1 MRMSWRFSIFT
12 VNVNVCLM
20 NKNFLSVFVLLIL
33 SFSLLNGRLI
43 ASPADSI
50 RVETINGQLYV
61 IHKVDKGETLYSI
74 SRRYGASMNDI
85 AEASPDVKNGL
96 KAGMTIRV
104 PYKKKQA
111 TTTKKTHTVA
121 KGETLYAISRI
132 YGVTYKQLMIWN
144 DLDNTELKIGQRLAI
159 SGPIEE
165 KPENYY
171 QQGKTIHIVQ
181 QGEGLYAVARE
192 HDVTVEELM
201 EWNNLESGAL
211 QLGQE
216 LIVKYG
222 DIPNY
227 VAPGRPELTMEASK
241 PQVRQYEIEKI
252 SESGMAALI
261 EGTAD
266 NKKYLAL
273 HRTAALGTLIAIRN
287 EMNNQMVF
295 VRVVGVLPDTGIN
308 SKVIIRISEAAY
320 NNIGA
325 IDPKFRVELSYLPN

>member
-1 MRMSWRFSIFT
+1 MSCQFSIFT
-12 VNVNVCLM
+12 VNVNDYLM
-20 NKNFLSVFVLLIL
+20 NKNFLSVFVLFIL
-33 SFSLLNGRLI
+33 CLGLLNGRLM
-43 ASPADSI
+43 AAPADSL
-50 RVETINGQLYV
+50 RVETINGQVYV

-74 SRRYGASMNDI
+74 SKRYGASMNDI

-104 PYKKKQA
+104 PYQKTQNTPAKKI
-111 TTTKKTHTVA
+111 HTVA
-121 KGETLYAISRI
+121 KGETLYAISRV
-132 YGVTYKQLMIWN
+132 YDVSYQQLMAWN
-144 DLDNTELKIGQRLAI
+144 DLDDTDLKIGQRLTI
-159 SGPIEE
+159 SGPNKE
-165 KPENYY
+165 KPVNYY

-181 QGEGLYAVARE
+181 QGEGLYAIGRE
-192 HDVTVEELM
+192 HNVSVEELM

-216 LIVKYG
+216 LIVKKG
-222 DIPNY
+222 DGPNY
-227 VAPGRPELTMEASK
+227 VAPGQPQLTVEAGKPE
-241 PQVRQYEIEKI
+241 VRRYEVEKMM
-252 SESGMAALI
+252 ESGMAALI

-273 HRTAALGTLIAIRN
+273 HRSAPLGTLIAIRN

-295 VRVVGVLPDTGIN
+295 VSVVGVLPDTGVN
-308 SKVIIRISEAAY
+308 SRVIIRISEAAY